1 MPEIAVL
8 FHRLGPYHHAR
19 LEAAANVCH
28 LNAIEFT
35 AVDNTYSWDLV
46 KASGNYA
53 VIQLF
58 ADADIDTKPIGLI
71 ETRVDEVLTS
81 IRADAVAIPG
91 WSSPVAL
98 AALAW
103 CRSTRTPAILMSD
116 STAHDE
122 PRKPWKEWVKS
133 RVVRQFSSAL
143 VAGLPHVEYAA
154 SLGMP
159 RERIFT
165 GYDVVDNTY
174 FQTHSDA
181 ARQNATVLRKVHG
194 LPDRYFLA
202 SNRFVEKKNLPRLV
216 DAYAAYLRKAGEHAW
231 SLVLVGDG
239 PLMPAIR
246 SQVERL
252 GLEGHVHFPGFKQY
266 DELPV
271 YYGLASAFVQ
281 ASTSEQW
288 GLAVNEAMAS
298 GLPVLVSERCG
309 CAPDLVRQG
318 VNGFT
323 FDPYD
328 IDGLAGLM
336 LRISD
341 GQCDLAAMGRES
353 RSIVSGFT
361 PEIFAENML
370 KAAEAALAAPG
381 QRLGW
386 FDRALLWALM
396 RR

>member
-1 MPEIAVL
+1 MNLAIN
-8 FHRLGPYHHAR
+8 FCRIGPYHHAR
-19 LEAAANVCH
+19 LVALGSRTCLV
-28 LNAIEFT
+28 
-35 AVDNTYSWDLV
+35 AVECSSIDKTYAWDTVSRKDEYQVVL
-46 KASGNYA
+46 
-53 VIQLF
+53 LF
-58 ADADIDTKPIGLI
+58 KGEDVDALPMKVVTKRVNSVLAEIG
-71 ETRVDEVLTS
+71 
-81 IRADAVAIPG
+81 ADAVSIPG
-91 WSSPVAL
+91 WSSPAAL
-98 AALAW
+98 AVLAW
-103 CRSTRTPAILMSD
+103 CRRTRTPSILMSD

-143 VAGLPHVEYAA
+143 VAGSPHVEYAA
-154 SLGMP
+154 SLSMP

-174 FQTHSDA
+174 FQTNSDV
-181 ARQNATVLRKVHG
+181 ARQNAAVLRKAHG

-202 SNRFVEKKNLPRLV
+202 SNRFIEKKNLPRLL
-216 DAYAAYLRKAGEHAW
+216 DAYAAYLRQAGEHAW

-252 GLEGHVHFPGFKQY
+252 GLEGRVHFPGFKQY

-288 GLAVNEAMAS
+288 GLVVNEAMAS

-361 PEIFAENML
+361 PQVFAENML

-381 QRLGW
+381 PRFGW
-386 FDRALLWALM
+386 FDKVLLWTLM

>member
-1 MPEIAVL
+1 MKALSACSELNVL
-8 FHRLGPYHHAR
+8 
-19 LEAAANVCH
+19 
-28 LNAIEFT
+28 EFS
-35 AVDNTYSWDLV
+35 AVDRIYNWDLTG
-46 KASGNYA
+46 ASGNYA
-53 VIQLF
+53 ITQLF
-58 ADADIDTKPIGLI
+58 ADADIDAKPIDLI
-71 ETRVDEVLTS
+71 EKRVDEVLAN

-91 WSSPVAL
+91 WSSPAAL

-103 CRSTRTPAILMSD
+103 CIKTQTPAILMSA

-122 PRKPWKEWVKS
+122 RRRSWREWLKA
-133 RVVRQFSSAL
+133 RVVRL
-143 VAGLPHVEYAA
+143 YAA
-154 SLGMP
+154 AIVGGSPHADYANVLGVP

-181 ARQNATVLRKVHG
+181 ARQNATVLRKAHG
-194 LPDRYFLA
+194 LPDQYFLA
-202 SNRFVEKKNLPRLV
+202 SNRFIEKKNLPRLV
-216 DAYAAYLRKAGEHAW
+216 DAYAAYLRQAGEHAW

-239 PLMPAIR
+239 PLMVAIR

-252 GLEGHVHFPGFKQY
+252 GLEGRVHFPGFKQY

-288 GLAVNEAMAS
+288 GLVVNEAMAS

-309 CAPDLVRQG
+309 CAPDLVRQD

-361 PEIFAENML
+361 PRIFAENML

-381 QRLGW
+381 PRFGW
-386 FDRALLWALM
+386 FDKVLLWTLM